1 MEFLKEHNIN
11 IVSLILGIA
20 FIYPILM
27 GFIFKLKSKSMV
39 VTLKGVLTSIA
50 MVCSIILTTI
60 VVKNV
65 FALDKYGVVE
75 YISSKISSSFAFL
88 ITKSKLFNGIILLIT
103 FLVIYQL
110 FKALIEFISR
120 LILYPAADAI
130 DTSIKNTG
138 KGTRALLGGLFQIPK
153 AICYVIILAALLSYA
168 SIFLSNEKLDS
179 KLNSSDIYSYI
190 NRKIIEPVTNS
201 ELAKGFPNVLENS
214 FKVVDEKNN
223 VVDSVNGYIQ
233 GIVFY
238 NGVTLEEGIKSN
250 EVIDN
255 TALNITSK
263 YNNDYDKSRAIYK
276 WIGNTIVYD
285 DDKATEVMNNSTTT
299 GVTSGAINTFNT
311 GKGVCFDYAC
321 LYVAMC
327 RANDIP
333 VRLIV
338 GEGYNGMSW
347 VSHSWNE
354 VYIKDMDKWVN
365 VDPTFYN
372 AGDYFDNNTFN
383 SEHRGRKIAG
393 EWK

>member
-1 MEFLKEHNIN
+1 MEFLEEYNIN

-27 GFIFKLKSKSMV
+27 GFTFKSKSKSMI
-39 VTLKGVLTSIA
+39 VTLKGILTSIA
-50 MVCSIILTTI
+50 VVCSIILTTV
-60 VVKNV
+60 VVKDV
-65 FALDKYGVVE
+65 FILDKYGLVE
-75 YISSKISSSFAFL
+75 YISSKISPSFAFL
-88 ITKSKLFNGIILLIT
+88 ITKSKLFNGIILLVI

-110 FKALIEFISR
+110 FRILIEFLCR
-120 LILYPAADAI
+120 LVLYPASDAI

-168 SIFLSNEKLDS
+168 SIFLKNENVDS
-179 KLNSSDIYSYI
+179 KLNSSNIYSYI
-190 NRKIIEPVTNS
+190 NKKIVSPVTNS
-201 ELAKGFPNVLENS
+201 ELAKSFPNILENS

-223 VVDSVNGYIQ
+223 VVDDVNGYIQ
-233 GIVFY
+233 GTIIY
-238 NGVTLEEGIKSN
+238 NGVTLDEGIKSN
-250 EVIDN
+250 NVIDN

-263 YNNDYDKSRAIYK
+263 YNNDYDKARAIYE
-276 WIGNTIVYD
+276 WIGNNIVYD
-285 DDKATEVMNNSTTT
+285 DNKAKEVMNNPVPTEL
-299 GVTSGAINTFNT
+299 TSGAINTFNT

-327 RANDIP
+327 RANGIP

-338 GEGYNGMSW
+338 GEGYNGVSW

-365 VDPTFYN
+365 VDPTFYD
-372 AGDYFDNNTFN
+372 AGDYFDNDTFD

>member
-153 AICYVIILAALLSYA
+153 AICYVIILTALLSYA

-285 DDKATEVMNNSTTT
+285 DDKATEVMNNSTPT

-338 GEGYNGMSW
+338 GEGYNGISW